1 MNFIWTQSSKMAVLP
16 SASNSSTVSFS
27 SDPSAAVSLAP
38 SSKMVAVPTF
48 RVLMTNGILGSIAA
62 DFLPGYRG

>member
-1 MNFIWTQSSKMAVLP
+1 
-16 SASNSSTVSFS
+16 
-27 SDPSAAVSLAP
+27 
-38 SSKMVAVPTF
+38 MVAVPTF